1 MKKSLKKGEA
11 KISLFH
17 FRTHSFIILKHIAT
31 PEDKKHQVL

>member
-17 FRTHSFIILKHIAT
+17 FRTLSFIILKHFAT
-31 PEDKKHQVL
+31 PEEKTHQVL